1 MSMVL
6 VFTRT
11 KHGADR
17 IVRQLDREG
26 IRTAALHANRS
37 QNQRQRALADFKN
50 GAVRVLVATD
60 IAARGIDVD
69 GISHVVNLD
78 FPPQVEDYV
87 HRIGRTGRA
96 EAAGHAISFISGED
110 RDAVRALER
119 ATGKVMPR
127 MLPEGFDPGDTRE
140 EGPPPAQRQQRGG
153 RSGQASRPPRG
164 GGYEQRGPQ
173 SGRGGS
179 GGSGSRS
186 GPPSRGPSPRNEG
199 SRSEGARPPSPR
211 SEGTWSEG
219 PRSEGPRGGEG
230 GSAGGSM
237 GGGEERQTLR
247 GRRSRRF

>member
-1 MSMVL
+1 LETTGVKCA
-6 VFTRT
+6 T
-11 KHGADR
+11 
-17 IVRQLDREG
+17 
-26 IRTAALHANRS
+26 LHANRS
-37 QNQRQRALADFKN
+37 QNQRLRALADFKS

-173 SGRGGS
+173 GGRGGS
-179 GGSGSRS
+179 GGSGGRS
-186 GPPSRGPSPRNEG
+186 SQPSRAPSPR
-199 SRSEGARPPSPR
+199 
-211 SEGTWSEG
+211 SEG
-219 PRSEGPRGGEG
+219 PRSEGPRSYGPRSEGPRSEGPRSEGFRSSEG
-230 GSAGGSM
+230 GGS
-237 GGGEERQTLR
+237 GAGEERSTLR